1 MFRIFHTPM
10 RFIAFVAVAVTFG
23 VLAGCAPDQPPAQA
37 ALVQLGDQSQR
48 VVTLTFD
55 CGSDS
60 GSTSAILDLLH
71 SRGITAAFGVTGQ
84 FAATYPALVQRMAR
98 EGHQVMNH
106 SYTHR
111 RFTDLSSSERAT
123 ELARAEQT
131 FNKLGVS
138 SAGWFR
144 PPEGAT
150 DAGVEADLAKAGY
163 YLDVKWTIDSKG
175 WMTNPRS
182 TVQTVLNAIF
192 ASGQLR
198 NGAIILMHVGEL
210 SVDYAA
216 LPSVLW
222 GLKARGYGFA
232 SPAQALT
239 SGVIGKHYDAIGAQ
253 RSVIG
258 VPQTVERSVP
268 KGRWQL
274 FRGGRM
280 YWSSST
286 GAWEVHGAILG
297 TYTSRDST
305 DSRLGFP
312 VSDEYSV
319 PGGRRSDFQHGFI
332 TWSAATRTTTVTY
345 R

>member
-1 MFRIFHTPM
+1 MLRIFRAPL
-10 RFIAFVAVAVTFG
+10 RCIA
-23 VLAGCAPDQPPAQA
+23 LAAAALTIGALVGCAPDQPPASA
-37 ALVQLGDQSQR
+37 ALIQIGDQSQKA
-48 VVTLTFD
+48 VTLTFD
-55 CGSDS
+55 CGSDA

-84 FAATYPALVQRMAR
+84 FAANYPALVQRMAR

-111 RFTDLSSSERAT
+111 RFTDLTSSERVT
-123 ELARAEQT
+123 ELNRAEQT
-131 FNKLGVS
+131 FNRLGVS

-144 PPEGAT
+144 APEGAT
-150 DAGVEADLAKAGY
+150 NAGVDADLARSGY

-182 TVQTVLNAIF
+182 TVQTVIDAIF
-192 ASGQLR
+192 TSGQLR
-198 NGAIILMHVGEL
+198 NGAIILMHVGAL

-216 LPSVLW
+216 LPGVLW
-222 GLKARGYGFA
+222 GLRTRGYGFA

-253 RSVIG
+253 RSLIG
-258 VPQTVERSVP
+258 VPQTVELNVP
-268 KGRWQL
+268 RGRWQL
-274 FRGGRM
+274 FRSGRM

-297 TYTSRDST
+297 RYTSLDT
-305 DSRLGFP
+305 TNSRLGFP

-319 PGGRRSDFQHGFI
+319 PGGRRSNFQHGFI
-332 TWSAATRTTTVTY
+332 TWSAATGATTVSY
-345 R
+345 V